1 MDWKE
6 KLKEIKATL
15 PQVEDQEKEDEKA
28 TAKNIQKEPLRI
40 QLEKRN
46 NKVVTL
52 VSEFQGSEEE
62 LKDLARLL
70 KMKCSSGGTYSDNQI
85 LIQGDFRVKIAE
97 ILENLGYKV
106 KKINFK

>member
-6 KLKEIKATL
+6 KLKEIKETL
-15 PQVEDQEKEDEKA
+15 PQVEDEEEKA
-28 TAKNIQKEPLRI
+28 TVKNIQKEPLRI

-52 VSEFQGSEEE
+52 ISEFQGSEEE

-70 KMKCSSGGTYSDNQI
+70 KMKCSSGGTYNDNQI
-85 LIQGDFRVKIAE
+85 LIHGDFRVKIAE

-106 KKINFK
+106 KRINFK

>member
-15 PQVEDQEKEDEKA
+15 PQVEDEEKKA
-28 TAKNIQKEPLRI
+28 TVKNIQKEPLRI

-52 VSEFQGSEEE
+52 ISEFQGSEEE
-62 LKDLARLL
+62 LKDLSRLL
-70 KMKCSSGGTYSDNQI
+70 KMKCSSGGTYDDNQI
-85 LIQGDFRVKIAE
+85 LIQGDFRVKITE

-106 KKINFK
+106 KRINFK

>member
-52 VSEFQGSEEE
+52 ISEFQGSEGEM
-62 LKDLARLL
+62 KDLARLL
-70 KMKCSSGGTYSDNQI
+70 KLKCNSGGTYDENQI

-97 ILENLGYKV
+97 ILENQGYKV

>member
-15 PQVEDQEKEDEKA
+15 PQVEDEEKKA
-28 TAKNIQKEPLRI
+28 TVKNIQKEPLRI

-52 VSEFQGSEEE
+52 ISEFQGSEEE

-70 KMKCSSGGTYSDNQI
+70 KMKCSSGGTYDDNQI
-85 LIQGDFRVKIAE
+85 LIQGDFRVKITE

-106 KKINFK
+106 KRINFK

>member
-15 PQVEDQEKEDEKA
+15 PQVEDEEEKA
-28 TAKNIQKEPLRI
+28 TVKNIQKEPLRI

-52 VSEFQGSEEE
+52 ISEFQGSEEE

-70 KMKCSSGGTYSDNQI
+70 KMKCSSGGTYNDNQI

-97 ILENLGYKV
+97 ILEKLGYKV
-106 KKINFK
+106 KRINFK

>member
-15 PQVEDQEKEDEKA
+15 PQVEDEEKKA
-28 TAKNIQKEPLRI
+28 TVKNIQKEPLRI

-52 VSEFQGSEEE
+52 ISEFQGSEEE

-70 KMKCSSGGTYSDNQI
+70 KMKCSSGGTYDDNQI

-106 KKINFK
+106 KRINFK

>member
-6 KLKEIKATL
+6 KLKEIKETL
-15 PQVEDQEKEDEKA
+15 PQVEDEEEKA
-28 TAKNIQKEPLRI
+28 TVKNIQKEPLRI

-52 VSEFQGSEEE
+52 ISEFQGSEEE

-70 KMKCSSGGTYSDNQI
+70 KMKCSSGGTYNDNQI

-106 KKINFK
+106 KRINFK

>member
-15 PQVEDQEKEDEKA
+15 PQVEDEEEKA
-28 TAKNIQKEPLRI
+28 TVKNIQKEPLRI

-52 VSEFQGSEEE
+52 ISEFQGSEEE

-70 KMKCSSGGTYSDNQI
+70 KMKCSSGGTYDDNQI

-97 ILENLGYKV
+97 ILEKLGYKV
-106 KKINFK
+106 KRINFK

>member
-15 PQVEDQEKEDEKA
+15 PQVEDEEKKA
-28 TAKNIQKEPLRI
+28 TVKNIQKEPLRI

-52 VSEFQGSEEE
+52 ISEFQGSEEE
-62 LKDLARLL
+62 LKDLSRLL
-70 KMKCSSGGTYSDNQI
+70 KMKCSSGGTYDDNQI

-106 KKINFK
+106 KRINF

>member
-15 PQVEDQEKEDEKA
+15 PQVEDEEKKA
-28 TAKNIQKEPLRI
+28 TVKNIQKEPLRI

-52 VSEFQGSEEE
+52 ISEFQGSEEE

-70 KMKCSSGGTYSDNQI
+70 KMKCSSGGTYDDNQI

-106 KKINFK
+106 KRINF

>member
-15 PQVEDQEKEDEKA
+15 PQVEDEEEKA
-28 TAKNIQKEPLRI
+28 TVKNIQKEPLRI

-52 VSEFQGSEEE
+52 ISEFQGSEEE
-62 LKDLARLL
+62 LKYLARLL
-70 KMKCSSGGTYSDNQI
+70 KMKCSSGGTYDDNQI

-106 KKINFK
+106 KRINFK